1 MNGEQP
7 PATGRPAGRGVEGG
21 MNHLPRGH
29 DRTQDATDCLRL
41 LSGAE
46 TPPGGRRGRSLR
58 FVREQ
63 LSARD
68 EAVLCSLASLRLMT
82 TRQIERLHFREGS
95 ALTQA
100 RRCRATM
107 ERLHDLDLAHRLD
120 RRVGGIRAG
129 SASFL
134 YSLSSR
140 GRRLLDLDGP
150 AGGRRRRPAEPSTAF
165 QDHVLAVAD
174 FCVQLH
180 EAERTGAFE
189 LVRFQAEPMC
199 WRAYVGVGGERFVL
213 KPDAYTA
220 LADGDFETLSFVEV
234 DRGTEGRTT
243 IRRKGEAYLRY
254 AVSGTEQSRS
264 SVFPRVVFLVPD
276 ERRAEF
282 VRQALRPIRRSSE
295 LFVVGL
301 ASDTVSVLSGGLS

>member
-1 MNGEQP
+1 MNGER
-7 PATGRPAGRGVEGG
+7 RPAGRIAGRGDEGV
-21 MNHLPRGH
+21 MNHLTRG
-29 DRTQDATDCLRL
+29 RERITDASDCLRL
-41 LSGAE
+41 VGAAE
-46 TPPGGRRGRSLR
+46 TPPGGRGRRSLR

-63 LSARD
+63 LSVRD
-68 EAVLCSLASLRLMT
+68 EAVLCSVASLRLMT

-107 ERLHDLDLAHRLD
+107 ERLHDLDLVHRLD

-129 SASFL
+129 SASYI

-165 QDHVLAVAD
+165 QDHVLAVAE

-199 WRAYVGVGGERFVL
+199 WRAYVGIGGERVVL

-220 LADGDFETLSFVEV
+220 LADSDFETLSFVEV

-243 IRRKGEAYLRY
+243 LRRKGEAYLSY
-254 AVSGTEQSRS
+254 ALSGAEQARS
-264 SVFPRVVFLVPD
+264 GVFPRVVFLVPN
-276 ERRAEF
+276 ERRAAA
-282 VRQALRPIRRSSE
+282 VRQALLPIRRSDE

-301 ASDTVSVLSGGLS
+301 VGHAVGVLSGGLS